1 MTFVYINNIPFFVN
15 EMYQHFEYDG
25 HINYLGQLTCHNME
39 PSWISMTALSR
50 DLFYYRQN
58 LTNVK

>member
-1 MTFVYINNIPFFVN
+1 MTFVYINNMQFFVN
-15 EMYQHFEYDG
+15 KMYQHFEYDG

-50 DLFYYRQN
+50 TYFIIY
-58 LTNVK
+58 KI